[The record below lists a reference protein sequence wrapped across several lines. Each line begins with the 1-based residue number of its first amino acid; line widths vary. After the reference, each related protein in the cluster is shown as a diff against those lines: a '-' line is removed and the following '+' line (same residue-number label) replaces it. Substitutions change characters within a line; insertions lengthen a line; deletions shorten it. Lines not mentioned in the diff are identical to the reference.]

1 MDHWGRAMHWLESA
15 AVNALSIATES
26 GEMSESPG
34 RTGRI
39 REISPDD
46 LDFDVGDAAGQFDF
60 DAEERRRFQRAML
73 EVPIAI
79 KLLGD
84 ADKELCKG
92 KAVLRDLSLDGAFLT
107 SIEIEETADGV
118 KPDEI
123 GEFKRIQFTIMD
135 GPFKGVEAAARPVRV
150 GLKHGGVGVKLEEG
164 FSFEV

>member
-1 MDHWGRAMHWLESA
+1 MG
-15 AVNALSIATES
+15 ES
-26 GEMSESPG
+26 GG
-34 RTGRI
+34 RSGRV
-39 REISPDD
+39 REISPDE
-46 LDFDVGDAAGQFDF
+46 LDFGRTDQSAQFDF

-79 KLLGD
+79 RLLGD
-84 ADKELCKG
+84 KDKELCKG

-107 SIEIEETADGV
+107 AIEIEETTDGV
-118 KPDEI
+118 KPDEV

-135 GPFKGVEAAARPVRV
+135 GPFKGVEAAARPIRV

>member
-1 MDHWGRAMHWLESA
+1 MQTLESA
-15 AVNALSIATES
+15 SLALLCAVIEGPT
-26 GEMSESPG
+26 MSQQPG
-34 RTGRI
+34 PTGRI
-39 REISPDD
+39 REINPDD
-46 LDFDVGDAAGQFDF
+46 LDFDVSDTSSQFDF
-60 DAEERRRFQRAML
+60 EAEERRRFQRAML

-107 SIEIEETADGV
+107 GIEIEETADGV
-118 KPDEI
+118 KPEEI

-164 FSFEV
+164 FNFAV

>member
-1 MDHWGRAMHWLESA
+1 M
-15 AVNALSIATES
+15 
-26 GEMSESPG
+26 GETPG
-34 RTGRI
+34 RSARV
-39 REISPDD
+39 REISPDE
-46 LDFDVGDAAGQFDF
+46 LDFGRAEPGQEFDF

-79 KLLGD
+79 RLLGD
-84 ADKELCKG
+84 RDKELCKG

-107 SIEIEETADGV
+107 SIEIEETTDGV
-118 KPDEI
+118 KADEV

-135 GPFKGVEAAARPVRV
+135 GPFKGVEAAAKPVRV

>member
-1 MDHWGRAMHWLESA
+1 MGETPGRSGRVREITPDELDFGRADPSA
-15 AVNALSIATES
+15 
-26 GEMSESPG
+26 
-34 RTGRI
+34 
-39 REISPDD
+39 
-46 LDFDVGDAAGQFDF
+46 QFDF

-79 KLLGD
+79 RLLGD
-84 ADKELCKG
+84 KDKELCKG

-107 SIEIEETADGV
+107 SIEIEETTDGV
-118 KPDEI
+118 KPDEV

-150 GLKHGGVGVKLEEG
+150 GLRHGGVGVKLEEG